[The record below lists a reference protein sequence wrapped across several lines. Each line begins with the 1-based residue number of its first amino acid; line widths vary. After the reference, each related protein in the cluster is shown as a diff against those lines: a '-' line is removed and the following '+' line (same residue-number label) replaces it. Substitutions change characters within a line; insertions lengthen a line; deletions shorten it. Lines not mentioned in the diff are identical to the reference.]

1 MATPEYR
8 ATRIGELRVRHR
20 GQVEDAAYCSVFLA
34 AEEANDLTGP
44 VLQPN
49 GGWVMA

>member
-1 MATPEYR
+1 M
-8 ATRIGELRVRHR
+8 RHL
-20 GQVEDAAYCSVFLA
+20 GQVEDVGYCAVFLA
-34 AEEANDLTGP
+34 AEDAHYFTGQ